1 MKSTHRISTF
11 ICLSLLL
18 TILGACGTAKTET
31 PGGSTGSTGGAESG
45 SAAAST
51 DANGMPVYPGAKALD
66 ASNPMAMAVN
76 MMKEQMA
83 ATAGAGAVIDAYV
96 LPADA
101 SFDKVKTFYN
111 DALAKQDWKAVPE
124 ANAAN
129 PNAAVWLKNT
139 ADTFTVTSVPGQSSN
154 VILVIFAGSR

>member
-1 MKSTHRISTF
+1 MKFARLFATF

-18 TILGACGTAKTET
+18 SILAACGAAKTDT
-31 PGGSTGSTGGAESG
+31 PSGGTSSN
-45 SAAAST
+45 SAASA
-51 DANGMPVYPGAKALD
+51 DANGMPLYPGAKALD
-66 ASNPMAMAVN
+66 PNDPMAMGIS

-83 ATAGAGAVIDAYV
+83 ASAGAGAVIDAYV

-111 DALAKQDWKAVPE
+111 SELAKQEWKEVPE

-129 PNAAVWLKNT
+129 PNAAVWTKNT
-139 ADTFTVTSVPGQSSN
+139 ADSFTVTSVPGQASN
-154 VILVIFAGSR
+154 IILVIFAGTK